1 MTRAQSIYK
10 SWVED
15 GRFSPSVCSELIA
28 IADDPQEIED
38 RFYQDLQFGTAGLRG
53 ILGAGTNRM
62 NYYTVARA
70 ATAYALLIAAGGEEV
85 RQAGIAISYD
95 SRNFSREFA
104 ELTARIFINQGVR
117 VFFSTELRPVPV
129 ISFAIR
135 YYGCAGGVMI
145 TASHNPAIYNGFKV
159 YGEDGAQ
166 LPPEEADAI
175 AERMADLSDD
185 LPGLID
191 GLPDFSGLGSA
202 ELFTWMGEDIDRA
215 YSDYLMTLSLN
226 QEAVAKMKKMPIVYT
241 PLHGSGNKP
250 VRHQLARLGFTNINI
265 VPEQELPD
273 GDFPTVALPNPE
285 LPEAMQMAIDLAQEI
300 DADLVLATD
309 PDADRTGVVVRL
321 RDGSYRIISGNEIG
335 ILLMD
340 YILSSKQKAGKL
352 AEQSFC
358 VTTIVSTRLTHVIA
372 DHYGVALY
380 ETFTGF
386 KHIAE
391 AIKEFGDDAGG
402 QFQFGFEESFGYLAG
417 DRVRDK
423 DAIVACMLL
432 AEMAAVA
439 ALEGKTLNDLLTA
452 IYERYG
458 HQGEATVS
466 IYREGKTGQEKI
478 SAAMKSLRRNRA
490 DGIPGAE
497 VTAVL
502 DYLSGERLDLETGE
516 CTGTALK
523 GSNVMLYEL
532 AGPSGHDWMC
542 VRPSGT
548 EPKIKIYYGIYDQ
561 DQTSCDRRL
570 REIKEKTLAH
580 LDNLLA

>member
-1 MTRAQSIYK
+1 MTRAQKIYK

-15 GRFSPSVCSELIA
+15 ARFSSSVRSELMS

-70 ATAYALLIAAGGEEV
+70 ATAYARLIAAGGEEV

-104 ELTARIFINQGVR
+104 ELTARIFISQGVR

-159 YGEDGAQ
+159 YGKDGAQ

-175 AERMADLSDD
+175 AERMADLSD
-185 LPGLID
+185 LPGLTD
-191 GLPDFSGLGSA
+191 MLPDFSGLASA

-226 QEAVAKMKKMPIVYT
+226 QAAVAKMKMMPIVYT

-300 DADLVLATD
+300 DADLILATD

-372 DHYGVALY
+372 DHYGVDLY

-423 DAIVACMLL
+423 DAVVSCMLL

-458 HQGEATVS
+458 YQGEATVS

-478 SAAMKSLRRNRA
+478 SAAMESLRRNRA

-497 VTAVL
+497 VTVVL
-502 DYLSGERLDLETGE
+502 DYLSGERLNIATGE
-516 CTGTALK
+516 CTDTALK

-561 DQTSCDRRL
+561 DKASCDRRL

>member
-1 MTRAQSIYK
+1 MTRAQRIYK

-15 GRFSPSVCSELIA
+15 GRFSSSVCSELIA

-70 ATAYALLIAAGGEEV
+70 ATAYAQLIASWGEEAC
-85 RQAGIAISYD
+85 QAGIAISYD

-104 ELTARIFINQGVR
+104 ELTARIFINEGVK

-135 YYGCAGGVMI
+135 HYGCVGGVMI

-175 AERMADLSDD
+175 AERMADLSD

-191 GLPDFSGLGSA
+191 GLPEFSELSGA
-202 ELFTWMGEDIDRA
+202 ELFTWMGEDIDQT

-226 QEAVAKMKKMPIVYT
+226 QEAVAKMKQMPIVYT

-250 VRHQLARLGFTNINI
+250 VRRQLARLGFTNINI
-265 VPEQELPD
+265 VPEQEEPD
-273 GDFPTVALPNPE
+273 GDFPTVRLPNPE
-285 LPEAMQMAIDLAQEI
+285 LPEAMQMAIDLAEKI

-321 RDGSYRIISGNEIG
+321 QDGSYRIISGNEIG

-340 YILSSKQKAGKL
+340 YILGSKQKAGKL
-352 AEQSFC
+352 AKQSFC

-372 DHYGVALY
+372 AHYGVALY

-423 DAIVACMLL
+423 DAVVACMLL

-439 ALEGKTLNDLLTA
+439 ALEGKTLNDLLTE
-452 IYERYG
+452 IYKRYG
-458 HQGEATVS
+458 YQGEETVS

-478 SAAMKSLRRNRA
+478 SAAMESLRRNRA

-502 DYLSGERLDLETGE
+502 DYLSGERLDLVTGE
-516 CTGTALK
+516 RTDTALK
-523 GSNVMLYEL
+523 GSNVILYEL
-532 AGPSGHDWMC
+532 AGPSGNDWMC

-548 EPKIKIYYGIYDQ
+548 EPKIKIYYGLYDQ
-561 DQTSCDRRL
+561 DQASCDRRL
-570 REIKEKTLAH
+570 EEIKEKTLAH
-580 LDNLLA
+580 LDNLLI